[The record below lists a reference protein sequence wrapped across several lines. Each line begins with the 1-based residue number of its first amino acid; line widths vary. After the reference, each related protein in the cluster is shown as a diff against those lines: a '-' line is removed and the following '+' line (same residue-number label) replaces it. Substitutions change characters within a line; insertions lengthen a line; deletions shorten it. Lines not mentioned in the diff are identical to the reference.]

1 MSMIQLNKLR
11 LQHLASCFERLTF
24 RDPYGTR
31 HMTNQIESSEI
42 LRELT
47 KIC

>member
-11 LQHLASCFERLTF
+11 LQHLASCFERLPF
-24 RDPYGTR
+24 RDPYSIR
-31 HMTNQIESSEI
+31 QMPNQIESSKI